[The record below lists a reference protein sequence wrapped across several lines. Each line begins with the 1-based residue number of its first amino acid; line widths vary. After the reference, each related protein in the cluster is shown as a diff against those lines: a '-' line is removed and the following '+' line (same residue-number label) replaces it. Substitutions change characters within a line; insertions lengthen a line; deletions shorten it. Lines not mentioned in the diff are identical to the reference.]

1 MKKNIVRAAVVGL
14 VAVAAATFVFAQEVS
29 TYISG
34 GQVVANFQK
43 GGPYG
48 GSYTGGTYLIYS
60 SLPSYVALQ
69 TVASGAVQA
78 DSVGYTT
85 TVAKAASAVQP
96 VDATYTATVA
106 KAASAVQP
114 TDAAYTNTAALAA
127 GAVQATAATYT
138 ATVAKAASAVQATD
152 AAYTNTAALAASA
165 VQATDAAYTNT
176 AALAAGAVQASAG
189 MTLTNTWFSGPTD
202 SVTNIQVFINGQLV
216 SWSTNG
222 TAL

>member
-14 VAVAAATFVFAQEVS
+14 VAVAAATFVFAQEVPK
-29 TYISG
+29 YISG

-106 KAASAVQP
+106 KAASAVQ
-114 TDAAYTNTAALAA
+114 
-127 GAVQATAATYT
+127 
-138 ATVAKAASAVQATD
+138 ATD
-152 AAYTNTAALAASA
+152 AAYTNTTALAASA
-165 VQATDAAYTNT
+165 VQATDAAYINT